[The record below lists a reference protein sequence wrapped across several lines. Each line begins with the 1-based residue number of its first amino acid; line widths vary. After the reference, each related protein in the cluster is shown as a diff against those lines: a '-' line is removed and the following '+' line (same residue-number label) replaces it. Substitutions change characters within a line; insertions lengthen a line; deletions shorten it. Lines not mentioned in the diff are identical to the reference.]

1 MKKFDLSELK
11 REKKRNRKER
21 LEFVKMYADWI
32 MKRPN
37 KEWSKEHASFIN
49 SVLKSSKAFQKQSRK

>member
-1 MKKFDLSELK
+1 MKFDLTELRK
-11 REKKRNRKER
+11 EKKRNQEER
-21 LEFVKMYADWI
+21 LEFVKMYADWL

-37 KEWSKEHASFIN
+37 KVWSKEQTKFIN